1 MRKISGM
8 TLTIKDILEVLR
20 DEVVEFV
27 DFIGDGE
34 DESFNQVV
42 DLFSAYEKKYMDEYE
57 SLSNLPV
64 ISEDDINANFA
75 TIKNYYPEYYKG
87 HALYKYREI
96 MESLVEMRCPICDC
110 SFAYSQVTLDH
121 IIPKKKYPYYSIT
134 PINLVPTCYNCN
146 MRKNDGTPSKILH
159 PYFHDF
165 ITFDYLTVTLEVN
178 EKEPTESIINLGFT
192 ELNSDDVNEINKV
205 ESIKANIDLYKLRQ
219 KYTDIINI
227 SFSKLIDEFQKV
239 VSIQN
244 DVYSIN
250 ELKKYFK
257 LMDIFMDSNDYNYV
271 DEDFLR
277 HLCIVEITQNTHF
290 LSCLAEKLNI
300 FVDYDTQIVE
310 SMEKL
315 NNKIKESPLYNQSNT
330 LELIK
335 ETLPMIM
342 FIGLYKFTDKSLNLI
357 NYRGVYQKEDSV
369 FKFKPEEQYLN
380 SILAHQVFSI
390 NESLLLSKVQPKGQ
404 AGTEI
409 VIPTGN
415 KNFCILLVNGLFNI
429 KSQKLNELEILIKK
443 LLVKTVN

>member
-20 DEVVEFV
+20 DEVVEFA

-42 DLFSAYEKKYMDEYE
+42 NIFSGYEKKYMKEYE
-57 SLSNLPV
+57 SLSNFNV
-64 ISEDDINANFA
+64 FSKQDVNADFA
-75 TIKNYYPEYYKG
+75 TIKKYYPEYYKG
-87 HALYKYREI
+87 RALYKYRKE
-96 MESLVEMRCPICDC
+96 MEKLVKMRCPICDC

-121 IIPKKKYPYYSIT
+121 ILPKQKYPYYSIM

-159 PYFHDF
+159 PYFHGF
-165 ITFDYLTVTLEVN
+165 STFDYLTVTIEVN
-178 EKEPTESIINLGFT
+178 EKEPTESIINLAFT
-192 ELNSDDVNEINKV
+192 ELNGDGDEINKV
-205 ESIKANIDLYKLRQ
+205 KSIKANIDLYKLRQ
-219 KYTDIINI
+219 KYTDLINI
-227 SFSKLIDEFQKV
+227 SFYKLIDEFQKV

-250 ELKKYFK
+250 ELKKYFII
-257 LMDIFMDSNDYNYV
+257 MDNYMDSNDYNYV
-271 DEDFLR
+271 DEEFLR
-277 HLCIVEITQNTHF
+277 HLCIVEITQNTYF
-290 LSCLAEKLNI
+290 LSCLAKKLNI
-300 FVDYDTQIVE
+300 FVDYNTQLVK

-315 NNKIKESPLYNQSNT
+315 NNKIKENRLYNQSNT

-342 FIGLYKFTDKSLNLI
+342 FIGLYKFTDNSLNLI

-369 FKFKPEEQYLN
+369 FKFKPREQYLD
-380 SILAHQVFSI
+380 SILSQQVFSI
-390 NESLLLSKVQPKGQ
+390 NESLLLSKVQPESQ

-409 VIPTGN
+409 VIPKGN
-415 KNFCILLVNGLFNI
+415 NIFCILLVNGLFDI
-429 KSQKLNELEILIKK
+429 QSQKLNDLNSLINK
-443 LLVKTVN
+443 LIV